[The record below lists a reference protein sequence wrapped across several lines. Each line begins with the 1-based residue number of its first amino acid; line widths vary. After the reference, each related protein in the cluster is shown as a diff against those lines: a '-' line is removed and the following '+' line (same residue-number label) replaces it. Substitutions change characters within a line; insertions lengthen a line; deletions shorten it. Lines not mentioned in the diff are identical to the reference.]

1 MKRTEDVGARRR
13 FGMEGKAFDVGR
25 KKRFN
30 MGWKRHLDASPL
42 GRARV
47 RYMLVLLVVSFG
59 MFLRFYDEKVN
70 PCNSTAL
77 AFSYKYGFLPQG
89 LVGTLYQLLNQIMPF
104 HMMKYEAV
112 MNFSLIAT
120 ILFHLVLFYFF
131 WLCLKRCQ
139 ERHLQDLE
147 YVILF
152 CALLTIS
159 MFFSK
164 RQFGR
169 LDMYMLAFSLIC
181 AVAFVKGKGR
191 WLAVPLSVLGMLV
204 HQDYMFLYMNL
215 VLVLLAYQALSV
227 EGRARRTYWILAG
240 VSLVAAVLLF
250 FWFSWLFQRGLAL
263 RGDADSLCEAV
274 AAMAKKLSYKGKY
287 DETLIARELLGT
299 DFSAQEWPLHV
310 QNWIETPVF
319 LLLVSPYIV
328 LGVKLM
334 RGILS
339 QAKDKAAKWKYRIV
353 AWGAFTILPLFVCK
367 VDYGRWFFAVIIYY
381 VIIVLTLVAMG
392 DKVVEA
398 QLFGLMAR
406 VRETYSWSMLLL
418 LYAVLFMPFWDVHI
432 CGFLKNIS
440 NPIHEAFLHLW

>member
-1 MKRTEDVGARRR
+1 
-13 FGMEGKAFDVGR
+13 
-25 KKRFN
+25 
-30 MGWKRHLDASPL
+30 
-42 GRARV
+42 
-47 RYMLVLLVVSFG
+47 
-59 MFLRFYDEKVN
+59 
-70 PCNSTAL
+70 
-77 AFSYKYGFLPQG
+77 
-89 LVGTLYQLLNQIMPF
+89 
-104 HMMKYEAV
+104 

-240 VSLVAAVLLF
+240 VSLVAAVLWRRSFLTRENMTRRSSRGNCWGRTSRRRSGRCTCKTGLKRPSF
-250 FWFSWLFQRGLAL
+250 CCWFRPISCLA
-263 RGDADSLCEAV
+263 
-274 AAMAKKLSYKGKY
+274 
-287 DETLIARELLGT
+287 
-299 DFSAQEWPLHV
+299 
-310 QNWIETPVF
+310 
-319 LLLVSPYIV
+319 
-328 LGVKLM
+328 
-334 RGILS
+334 
-339 QAKDKAAKWKYRIV
+339 
-353 AWGAFTILPLFVCK
+353 
-367 VDYGRWFFAVIIYY
+367 
-381 VIIVLTLVAMG
+381 
-392 DKVVEA
+392 
-398 QLFGLMAR
+398 
-406 VRETYSWSMLLL
+406 
-418 LYAVLFMPFWDVHI
+418 
-432 CGFLKNIS
+432 
-440 NPIHEAFLHLW
+440 